1 MSHRTRT
8 AIKGLGAIVALAATV
23 ALTGCFANPIEQL
36 AEDVAQNGAEELVE
50 GIAGGGGVELE
61 TGGELPAN
69 FPAEVPLIDA
79 PITVSMGHE
88 LDGTTMW
95 SVAVTPDD
103 VPAAMAEAREMLLA
117 AGFEEQMWSD
127 ASMLHGRFVSGPYS
141 VGIVAM
147 DDTVAYTVTT
157 TE

>member
-36 AEDVAQNGAEELVE
+36 AEEAAQNGAEELVE
-50 GIAGGGGVELE
+50 GIAGGGGVDLE
-61 TGGELPAN
+61 TGGELPSN
-69 FPAEVPLIDA
+69 FPAEVPLLDA
-79 PITVSMGHE
+79 PITVSIE
-88 LDGTTMW
+88 QESDGTTLW

-103 VPAAMAEAREMLLA
+103 VPAAMAEAREMLVA
-117 AGFEEQMWSD
+117 AGFAEELWAD
-127 ASMLHGRFVSGPYS
+127 AGMNHGLFVNDTYS

-147 DDTVAYTVTT
+147 DDTVAYSVTT
-157 TE
+157 TS